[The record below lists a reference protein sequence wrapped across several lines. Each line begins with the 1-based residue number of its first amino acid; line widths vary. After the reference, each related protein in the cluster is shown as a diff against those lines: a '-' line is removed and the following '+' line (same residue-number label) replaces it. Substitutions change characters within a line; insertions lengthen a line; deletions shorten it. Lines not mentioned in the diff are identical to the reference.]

1 MTEFTIAT
9 PDQRTPAWYAARVG
23 KLTASRACDMLAT
36 IKSGEAAAR
45 RDLRLQL
52 VCERLTGVSQDD
64 PYINKEMQRGIDREP
79 DARAAYEAITG
90 RLVQPCGFVQHPE
103 LATGGSPDGMIDHFT
118 GLIEIKCPKSATHLS
133 YLRSRTVP
141 KDYQAQMTHLLW
153 LTGAAWCDFVSW
165 DDRFPPALQFTITRM
180 TRADVDL
187 KAYELLVRL
196 FLAEVDRDYEAI
208 ASMAQLAA
216 AVA

>member
-1 MTEFTIAT
+1 MTSFTLLT
-9 PDQRTPAWYAARVG
+9 PDQRTPAWYTARVG

-45 RDLRLQL
+45 RDLRLQI
-52 VCERLTGVSQDD
+52 VCERLTGVGQEDTF
-64 PYINKEMQRGIDREP
+64 INKEMQRGIDREP

-103 LATGGSPDGMIDHFT
+103 LATGGSPDGMIDDFT

-133 YLRSRTVP
+133 YLRSHTVP

-216 AVA
+216 VVA